1 MLYGGIDTGPCSPD
15 YPCWIPGM
23 GFRVVDSI
31 GTTCAI
37 LDSYE
42 SKFTCEDNLG
52 ILLMSCGTEQQEQTV
67 YYHNEVAPVGLEAS
81 LIYLAVAAAMLLR
94 FRR

>member
-1 MLYGGIDTGPCSPD
+1 
-15 YPCWIPGM
+15 M

-42 SKFTCEDNLG
+42 PKYTITCEDNLG
-52 ILLMSCGTEQQEQTV
+52 TLLMSCGTEQQEQTV